1 MRPDLPTRPDARAR
15 TSNENERMTDTK
27 LIEGERLAP
36 VGPIAG
42 SPRRRLLARLGPS
55 NPAAFPWV
63 LMAPTLI
70 VLFAFGIYPFLN
82 ALYIASQNIILSRP
96 NSPRFFV
103 GLYQYQAVI
112 QDPEFWHALRITIW
126 FTVQAVFIQFW
137 LGLGLALLFRRILVG
152 ASVLRIFILIPMI
165 LPPLV
170 AALIWRYMF
179 YPGGGLV
186 TYYAGGITRA
196 LGLGEIPFLS
206 DPSIAFHTLVF
217 VDVWEWTPFMF
228 LMMTA
233 GLASIPRQPYEA
245 AEIDGASSWRVFWT
259 ITLPLLKP
267 AILIAVI
274 IRTMDAFRTYELI
287 VVMTR
292 GGPGNA
298 TTTLNVYLTKTG
310 LEFFDASKAAA
321 ISLIMMMII
330 IVMSLIFIRAM
341 RMRSQSAA

>member
-1 MRPDLPTRPDARAR
+1 
-15 TSNENERMTDTK
+15 MTDIK
-27 LIEGERLAP
+27 ALAGRRFGIAERADRTR
-36 VGPIAG
+36 AA
-42 SPRRRLLARLGPS
+42 SLLSRLGPS

-82 ALYIASQNIILSRP
+82 ALYIASQNVILSRP
-96 NSPRFFV
+96 HSPRFFV

-112 QDPEFWHALRITIW
+112 QDPEFWHALRTTIW
-126 FTVQAVFIQFW
+126 FTVQAVFLQFW
-137 LGLGLALLFRRILVG
+137 LGLGLALLFQRAVRG
-152 ASVLRIFILIPMI
+152 ASILRIFILIPMI

-179 YPGGGLV
+179 YPGAGLV
-186 TYYAGGITRA
+186 TYYAGGVTRA
-196 LGLGEIPFLS
+196 LGMGEIPFLS
-206 DPSIAFHTLVF
+206 DPTIAFHTLVF

-245 AEIDGASSWRVFWT
+245 AEIDGASAWRVFWT
-259 ITLPLLKP
+259 ITMPLLKP

-321 ISLIMMMII
+321 ISLIMMMTI
-330 IVMSLIFIRAM
+330 IVMSLVFIRAM

>member
-1 MRPDLPTRPDARAR
+1 
-15 TSNENERMTDTK
+15 MTQEKTVED
-27 LIEGERLAP
+27 GPLAG
-36 VGPIAG
+36 VGSG
-42 SPRRRLLARLGPS
+42 GKRRRRTLLARFGPS
-55 NPAAFPWV
+55 NPKLFPWV

-70 VLFAFGIYPFLN
+70 VLFAIGVYPFLY
-82 ALYIASQNIILSRP
+82 ALYIAGQNVILSKP
-96 NSPRFFV
+96 YIPRFFV

-112 QDPEFWHALRITIW
+112 QDPEFWNALRITLW
-126 FTVQAVFIQFW
+126 FTVQAVFIEFW
-137 LGLGLALLFRRILVG
+137 LGLGLALLFQRAIRG
-152 ASVLRIFILIPMI
+152 ASVFRVFILIPMI

-179 YPGGGLV
+179 YPGAGLV

-206 DPSIAFHTLVF
+206 HPTIAFHTLVF

-245 AEIDGASSWRVFWT
+245 AEIDGASAWRVFWT
-259 ITLPLLKP
+259 ITMPLLRP
-267 AILIAVI
+267 AILIAVV

-292 GGPGNA
+292 GGPGSA

-330 IVMSLIFIRAM
+330 IVMSLVFIRVLQA
-341 RMRSQSAA
+341 RSDNAS

>member
-1 MRPDLPTRPDARAR
+1 MSQANATPGTDLSPLA
-15 TSNENERMTDTK
+15 EEGIERR
-27 LIEGERLAP
+27 G
-36 VGPIAG
+36 
-42 SPRRRLLARLGPS
+42 LLSRFGPS
-55 NPAAFPWV
+55 NQAVFPWV

-70 VLFAFGIYPFLN
+70 VLFAIGVYPFLY
-82 ALYIASQNIILSRP
+82 ALYIAGQNVILSKP
-96 NSPRFFV
+96 YIPRFFV

-112 QDPEFWHALRITIW
+112 QDAEFWHALRITIW
-126 FTVQAVFIQFW
+126 FTLQAVFIEFW
-137 LGLGLALLFRRILVG
+137 LGLGLALLFQRRLFG
-152 ASVLRIFILIPMI
+152 AGIMRVFILIPMI

-179 YPGGGLV
+179 YPGAGLV
-186 TYYAGGITRA
+186 TYYGGIVTRA
-196 LGLGEIPFLS
+196 LGWGEIPYLS
-206 DPSIAFHTLVF
+206 DPSITFHTLVF

-245 AEIDGASSWRVFWT
+245 AEIDGASAWRVFWT
-259 ITLPLLKP
+259 ITLPLLRP
-267 AILIAVI
+267 AILIAVV

-321 ISLIMMMII
+321 LSLIMMMII
-330 IVMSLIFIRAM
+330 IVMSFIFIRLLRSRTEIAM
-341 RMRSQSAA
+341 

>member
-1 MRPDLPTRPDARAR
+1 MTLAETQSRA
-15 TSNENERMTDTK
+15 
-27 LIEGERLAP
+27 
-36 VGPIAG
+36 PI
-42 SPRRRLLARLGPS
+42 RRRSLAERFGPS
-55 NPAAFPWV
+55 NRKVFPWV

-70 VLFAFGIYPFLN
+70 ILFAIGIYPFLY
-82 ALYIASQNIILSRP
+82 ALWIAGQNVILSKP
-96 NSPRFFV
+96 FIPRFFV
-103 GLYQYQAVI
+103 GLYQYQSVI
-112 QDPEFWHALRITIW
+112 QDPEFWHAFRTTIW
-126 FTVQAVFIQFW
+126 FTVQAVFIEFW
-137 LGLGLALLFRRILVG
+137 LGLGLALLFQRKLRG
-152 ASVLRIFILIPMI
+152 TSVMQLLILIPMI

-179 YPGGGLV
+179 YPGAGFV
-186 TYYAGGITRA
+186 TYYSSAVMGWF
-196 LGLGEIPFLS
+196 GLGEIPFLS
-206 DPSIAFHTLVF
+206 QPDIAFQTLIF

-245 AEIDGASSWRVFWT
+245 AEIDGASAWRVFWT
-259 ITLPLLKP
+259 ITMPLLRP
-267 AILIAVI
+267 AILIAVV

-287 VVMTR
+287 VIMTR

-330 IVMSLIFIRAM
+330 IVMSFLFIRVF
-341 RMRSQSAA
+341 RSRTEAAE

>member
-1 MRPDLPTRPDARAR
+1 MSISEHTTATPT
-15 TSNENERMTDTK
+15 
-27 LIEGERLAP
+27 LAF
-36 VGPIAG
+36 GQRG
-42 SPRRRLLARLGPS
+42 LLSRFGPS
-55 NPAAFPWV
+55 NRTIFPWV

-70 VLFAFGIYPFLN
+70 ILFALGVYPFLYS
-82 ALYIASQNIILSRP
+82 LYIASHNVILSKP
-96 NSPRFFV
+96 YIPQFFV
-103 GLYQYQAVI
+103 GLYQYQAVV
-112 QDPEFWHALRITIW
+112 QDPEFWHAMRKTLF
-126 FTVQAVFIQFW
+126 FTVQAVFIEFW
-137 LGLGLALLFRRILVG
+137 MGLGLALLFQRQLRGV
-152 ASVLRIFILIPMI
+152 AYMRIFILIPMI

-179 YPGGGLV
+179 YPGAGLM
-186 TYYAGGITRA
+186 TYYIGGITRA

-206 DPSIAFHTLVF
+206 DPVIAFQTLVF

-228 LMMTA
+228 LMLSA

-245 AEIDGASSWRVFWT
+245 AEIDGAGSWRVFWT
-259 ITLPLLKP
+259 ITMPLLRP

-287 VVMTR
+287 VIMTR

-321 ISLIMMMII
+321 LSLIMMMII
-330 IVMSLIFIRAM
+330 IVMSFVFIRVF
-341 RMRSQSAA
+341 RSKTEVAE

>member
-1 MRPDLPTRPDARAR
+1 
-15 TSNENERMTDTK
+15 MTDTK
-27 LIEGERLAP
+27 LFEGGRLTG
-36 VGPIAG
+36 VEQTG
-42 SPRRRLLARLGPS
+42 SARRRGIWSRLGPS

-70 VLFAFGIYPFLN
+70 VLFAFGVYPFLN

-96 NSPRFFV
+96 HSPRFFM
-103 GLYQYQAVI
+103 GLYQYQVVI
-112 QDPEFWHALRITIW
+112 QDPEFWHALRVTIW
-126 FTVQAVFIQFW
+126 FTVQAVFLQFW
-137 LGLGLALLFRRILVG
+137 LGLGLALLFQRAIRG
-152 ASVLRIFILIPMI
+152 ASILRIFILIPMI

-179 YPGGGLV
+179 YPGAGLV
-186 TYYAGGITRA
+186 TYYAGGVTRA
-196 LGLGEIPFLS
+196 LGMGDIPFLS
-206 DPSIAFHTLVF
+206 DPNIAFHTLVF

-233 GLASIPRQPYEA
+233 GLALIPRQPYEA
-245 AEIDGASSWRVFWT
+245 AEIDGASAWRVFWT

-274 IRTMDAFRTYELI
+274 IRTMDAFRVYELI

-330 IVMSLIFIRAM
+330 IVMSLIFIRLM
-341 RMRSQSAA
+341 RMRSQSAV

>member
-1 MRPDLPTRPDARAR
+1 MTLAETQSRAPTRRR
-15 TSNENERMTDTK
+15 SLSERF
-27 LIEGERLAP
+27 
-36 VGPIAG
+36 
-42 SPRRRLLARLGPS
+42 GPS
-55 NPAAFPWV
+55 NRKVFPWV

-70 VLFAFGIYPFLN
+70 ILFAIGIYPFLY
-82 ALYIASQNIILSRP
+82 ALWIAGQNVILSKP
-96 NSPRFFV
+96 FIPRFFV
-103 GLYQYQAVI
+103 GLYQYQSVI
-112 QDPEFWHALRITIW
+112 QDPEFWHAFRTTIW
-126 FTVQAVFIQFW
+126 FTVQAVFIEFW
-137 LGLGLALLFRRILVG
+137 LGLGLALLFQRRLRG
-152 ASVLRIFILIPMI
+152 TSVMQLLILIPMI

-179 YPGGGLV
+179 YPGAGLV
-186 TYYAGGITRA
+186 TYYSSAVMGWF
-196 LGLGEIPFLS
+196 GLGEIPFLS
-206 DPSIAFHTLVF
+206 QPDIAFQTLIF

-245 AEIDGASSWRVFWT
+245 AEIDGASAWRVFWT
-259 ITLPLLKP
+259 ITMPLLRP
-267 AILIAVI
+267 AILIAVV

-287 VVMTR
+287 VIMTR

-330 IVMSLIFIRAM
+330 IVMSFLFIRVF
-341 RMRSQSAA
+341 RSRTEAAE

>member
-1 MRPDLPTRPDARAR
+1 MTVAE
-15 TSNENERMTDTK
+15 TSHS
-27 LIEGERLAP
+27 A
-36 VGPIAG
+36 A
-42 SPRRRLLARLGPS
+42 PRRRTFAERFGPS
-55 NPAAFPWV
+55 NRKVFPWV

-70 VLFAFGIYPFLN
+70 ILFAIGIYPFLY
-82 ALYIASQNIILSRP
+82 ALWIAGQNVILSKP
-96 NSPRFFV
+96 FIPRFFV

-112 QDPEFWHALRITIW
+112 QDPEFWHAFRTTIW
-126 FTVQAVFIQFW
+126 FTVQAVFIEFW
-137 LGLGLALLFRRILVG
+137 LGLGLALLFQRQLRGV
-152 ASVLRIFILIPMI
+152 SVMQLLILIPMI

-179 YPGGGLV
+179 YPGAGLV
-186 TYYAGGITRA
+186 TYYSSAITSWF
-196 LGLGEIPFLS
+196 GLGEIPFLS
-206 DPSIAFHTLVF
+206 HPDIAFQTLIF

-245 AEIDGASSWRVFWT
+245 AEIDGASAWRVFWT
-259 ITLPLLKP
+259 ITMPLLRP
-267 AILIAVI
+267 AILIAVV

-298 TTTLNVYLTKTG
+298 TTTLNVYLTKIG

-330 IVMSLIFIRAM
+330 IVMSFVFIRVF
-341 RMRSQSAA
+341 RSRTEAAE

>member
-1 MRPDLPTRPDARAR
+1 
-15 TSNENERMTDTK
+15 MTDTK
-27 LIEGERLAP
+27 ALAGARP
-36 VGPIAG
+36 GAAQPAPETA
-42 SPRRRLLARLGPS
+42 SRSLLSRLGPS
-55 NPAAFPWV
+55 NPAAFAWV
-63 LMAPTLI
+63 LMAPTLL

-96 NSPRFFV
+96 HSPRFFM
-103 GLYQYQAVI
+103 GLYQYQVVI
-112 QDPEFWHALRITIW
+112 QDPEFWHALRVTIW

-137 LGLGLALLFRRILVG
+137 LGLGLALLFQRAIRG
-152 ASVLRIFILIPMI
+152 ASVMRIIILIPMI

-179 YPGGGLV
+179 YPGAGLV

-206 DPSIAFHTLVF
+206 DPTIAFHTLVF

-245 AEIDGASSWRVFWT
+245 AEIDGASAWRVFWT
-259 ITLPLLKP
+259 VTLPLLKP

-330 IVMSLIFIRAM
+330 IVMSLVFIRAM

>member
-1 MRPDLPTRPDARAR
+1 
-15 TSNENERMTDTK
+15 
-27 LIEGERLAP
+27 
-36 VGPIAG
+36 
-42 SPRRRLLARLGPS
+42 
-55 NPAAFPWV
+55 V

-70 VLFAFGIYPFLN
+70 VLFAIGVYPFLY
-82 ALYIASQNIILSRP
+82 ALYIASQNVILSKP
-96 NSPRFFV
+96 YIPRFFV
-103 GLYQYQAVI
+103 GLYQYQTVI
-112 QDPEFWHALRITIW
+112 QDPEFWNALRITLA
-126 FTVQAVFIQFW
+126 FTVQAVFIEFW
-137 LGLGLALLFRRILVG
+137 LGLGLALLFQRAIRG
-152 ASVLRIFILIPMI
+152 ASVFRVFILIPMI

-179 YPGGGLV
+179 YPGAGLV

-196 LGLGEIPFLS
+196 LGFGDIPFLS
-206 DPSIAFHTLVF
+206 DPSLAFHTLVF
-217 VDVWEWTPFMF
+217 VDIWEWTPFMF

-245 AEIDGASSWRVFWT
+245 AEIDGASAWRVFWT
-259 ITLPLLKP
+259 ITMPLLRP
-267 AILIAVI
+267 AILIAVV

-292 GGPGNA
+292 GGPGNS

-330 IVMSLIFIRAM
+330 IVMSLIFIRVLQA
-341 RMRSQSAA
+341 RSSNAS